1 MLNGKGNPFNRH
13 NLYNREYLPAI
24 GKAGILRLRF
34 HTLRYT
40 FASILID
47 QGGNIKYIQ
56 SQLGH
61 AKASTTL
68 DIYRHL
74 MKPENPSAAMKR
86 GNLIFGDLEAK
97 WRQRGEKELIKLE
110 KSNNFNMCAH
120 SSADRATDYESVGRV
135 FESP

>member
-24 GKAGILRLRF
+24 GKAGIPRLRF
-34 HTLRYT
+34 HTLRHT

-68 DIYRHL
+68 DIYGHL
-74 MKPENPSAAMKR
+74 MKPENPLAAMKK

-97 WRQRGEKELIKLE
+97 WGQRGK
-110 KSNNFNMCAH
+110 KS
-120 SSADRATDYESVGRV
+120 
-135 FESP
+135 